1 MTVPEEEAPANYV
14 PAAAVILRE
23 RSLSGITGRKAFSY
37 THLIAEM
44 PLLAAVLGAL
54 FVGVGAGLCV
64 RAGGAP
70 SGDDALAMSI
80 CQKFRWDIRWAYL
93 LSDLIVLGLSL
104 TYLDIGRIGLS
115 LLTVVL
121 SGQIIGIIQKI
132 GQKKEADSPEEEQPA
147 SDIEP
152 MEMITEEDI
161 SAAEAP
167 AEDPL
172 VAPALAEQERIAPE
186 AMAPHEEEVLVMEQG
201 ETSVS
206 YTHLDVYKRQPDAER
221 VVVAMGSVCDT
232 IETVVD
238 ELMAKGEKVGM
249 VKVRLYRPFATQY
262 FLDCLPK
269 TVKRIAVMD
278 RVKTPGAPGE
288 PLFMDVMSA
297 FYGSANAPLVIGG
310 RYGLG
315 SKDTIPADIEAVF
328 TNLAA
333 DQPKHNFT
341 ISIVDDVTNL
351 SLPRPKIHDILPKGT
366 IQCKFWGLGS
376 DGTVGANKQAVD
388 IIGTHTD
395 MHAQA
400 YFDYDSK
407 KSGGLTISHLRFGNK
422 EIKAPYLINQ
432 ADFIS

>member
-1 MTVPEEEAPANYV
+1 MTHNQQSTELQTNEGRSRTRKSLPLQLKNLIHLQTKNVVLNIAGSA
-14 PAAAVILRE
+14 ILAFGLYNIH
-23 RSLSGITGRKAFSY
+23 SLSGVTEGGILGMTLLLQHWLHLSPAVSGFIMNAVCYLIGWRLLGHSFIAYSIIAGGSFSLFY
-37 THLIAEM
+37 AICELFPPVMPWIAEM

-172 VAPALAEQERIAPE
+172 VASTWAEQERIAPE
-186 AMAPHEEEVLVMEQG
+186 AAASQDEQILDQEQG
-201 ETSVS
+201 EI
-206 YTHLDVYKRQPDAER
+206 LAAEAAMAEDLSLAELPLSDS
-221 VVVAMGSVCDT
+221 VVAEMSSSDQDPNT
-232 IETVVD
+232 
-238 ELMAKGEKVGM
+238 EK
-249 VKVRLYRPFATQY
+249 R
-262 FLDCLPK
+262 
-269 TVKRIAVMD
+269 
-278 RVKTPGAPGE
+278 E
-288 PLFMDVMSA
+288 
-297 FYGSANAPLVIGG
+297 
-310 RYGLG
+310 
-315 SKDTIPADIEAVF
+315 
-328 TNLAA
+328 
-333 DQPKHNFT
+333 
-341 ISIVDDVTNL
+341 
-351 SLPRPKIHDILPKGT
+351 
-366 IQCKFWGLGS
+366 
-376 DGTVGANKQAVD
+376 
-388 IIGTHTD
+388 
-395 MHAQA
+395 
-400 YFDYDSK
+400 
-407 KSGGLTISHLRFGNK
+407 
-422 EIKAPYLINQ
+422 
-432 ADFIS
+432 